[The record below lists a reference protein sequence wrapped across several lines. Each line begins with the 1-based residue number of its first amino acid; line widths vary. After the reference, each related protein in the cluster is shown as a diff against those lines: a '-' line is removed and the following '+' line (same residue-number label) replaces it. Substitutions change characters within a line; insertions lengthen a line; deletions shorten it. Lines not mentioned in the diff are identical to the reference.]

1 MPVQTVRMLLD
12 AGADSSHAA
21 RCRCRQERGRPQR
34 PYGLEASVWGHVEV
48 VRLLLEADAGK
59 NSADN
64 DGITALIQAS
74 GEGSVFLA

>member
-1 MPVQTVRMLLD
+1 MPVQTVRMLLN
-12 AGADSSHAA
+12 AGADKNEEGHNGYTALTA
-21 RCRCRQERGRPQR
+21 
-34 PYGLEASVWGHVEV
+34 ASVWGHVEV